1 LIRRFDS
8 ILGHQEIPKPPSG
21 GFGIWALLKQE
32 LNNRYI
38 KDRISTTGPQ
48 TKKLLPVALLL
59 LLLTGPS
66 QAADIAPV
74 KSDPVWLTE
83 ARASIQL
90 EKYDQAIKQLQG
102 ANEVSSADWNNLM
115 GYSLRKK
122 QPPDLVGA
130 EKYYQAALKIDPNHR
145 GALEYYGKLKL
156 VNKDLPGAEALLARL
171 DKACTFG
178 CEEYS
183 DLKAAIQKYKSRN

>member
-1 LIRRFDS
+1 MKYLSCTFFLVLS
-8 ILGHQEIPKPPSG
+8 LMGNS
-21 GFGIWALLKQE
+21 W
-32 LNNRYI
+32 
-38 KDRISTTGPQ
+38 
-48 TKKLLPVALLL
+48 
-59 LLLTGPS
+59 
-66 QAADIAPV
+66 AADTAPA

-83 ARASIQL
+83 ARASIKA
-90 EKYDQAIKQLQG
+90 EKYNQAIQQLQA
-102 ANEVSSADWNNLM
+102 ANETSSADWNNLM

-130 EKYYQAALKIDPNHR
+130 EKYYQAALKIDPAHR

-156 VNKDLPGAEALLARL
+156 MNNDLPGAEALLARL

-183 DLKAAIQKYKSRN
+183 DLKGAIQKYKSKK